1 MKRLVLSDAEKK
13 ILNDRLQMDDC
24 LNDVVQDTFEEGIY
38 DPEHVSMICN
48 LLHKGEYD
56 KALEEDKELAVFI
69 LADAVNGST
78 WAAQTHNLIQD
89 GAPQIVLTT
98 AIRTG
103 ERLADKVQEYL
114 LQFDSEVVVSFPR
127 Y

>member
-1 MKRLVLSDAEKK
+1 MQRLVLSDAEKK

-24 LNDVVQDTFEEGIY
+24 LNDVVQDTFEEGTY

-56 KALEEDKELAVFI
+56 KAIEEDKELAVFI